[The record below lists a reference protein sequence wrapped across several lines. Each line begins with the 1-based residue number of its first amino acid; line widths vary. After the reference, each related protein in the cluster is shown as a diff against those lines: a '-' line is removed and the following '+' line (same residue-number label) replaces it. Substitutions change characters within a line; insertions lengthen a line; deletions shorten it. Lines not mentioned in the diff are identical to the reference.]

1 MMVMTKSKMANRYS
15 PEVPR
20 APSEISRVP
29 ALEPKMLV
37 YDVVNQP
44 SKQVRLEL
52 SAAKVQETISL
63 LCQSDRQDLARD
75 ISRALAMS
83 NPSENA
89 FLTQFLALCWEVT
102 VTEATT
108 IVSRLQ
114 AIERLVDTQS
124 WTEAILLAQNL
135 VETNPK
141 ISKAHLLVAYGNY
154 KTGQYALARKA
165 AVETDPDQFMGVK
178 DLSDLGQ
185 ILHRLDEGRRAVHAF
200 RRATEL
206 QQTPVT
212 LANLGAVLLAQGA
225 REEAYRVLK
234 KAVGIDSESELAL
247 GNLAG
252 ACYDLGR
259 IEEAEATARAL
270 LALNPDNALGLTN
283 LANALLSKKLWREAS
298 GIYIRQLEKI
308 PDCWA
313 TRTKLLYSLAQDAD
327 WTQLSTQHRFVKEN
341 IGKIDAGPSAPNPWV
356 LLSVSDNPAL
366 HQAAAARY
374 AKRLNAIIP
383 STPKS
388 RKSKNDRL
396 SIGFFS
402 ADFYN
407 HPTTQLILSLLKSL
421 DRTRFCVHAF
431 SFGPRVLD
439 EYRAAVSIAVDHFHD
454 VSQYSSEQI
463 AELARAEALD
473 IAIDLNG
480 YTKNHRAAIFAH
492 RAAPLQVQYLGYPG
506 TMMVREIDA
515 VIADEFILPV
525 EAEGYF
531 SEQVIRL
538 PGFYQI
544 NDQDFDLPDRAVSRL
559 EAGLPQSGIIL
570 ACLNSIHKVN
580 AETFDLWMQ
589 IMRRTPNAY
598 IWLFSD
604 NPTARSNIE
613 AAAAESGVNPARIVW
628 AVRVSRKEHLAR
640 HCNVDLFLDTW
651 PYNSHTTA
659 SDALRMHVPIVTC
672 PGRSFASRVCGSL
685 LNALNLTDLI
695 ARTPAEYVNIA
706 VRLCENQ
713 SELQCLRKLLA
724 DRIVES
730 SIFDPNVFS
739 KRFEDAL
746 LRIWDK
752 NIGHDKEAY
761 RD

>member
-1 MMVMTKSKMANRYS
+1 
-15 PEVPR
+15 
-20 APSEISRVP
+20 
-29 ALEPKMLV
+29 
-37 YDVVNQP
+37 
-44 SKQVRLEL
+44 
-52 SAAKVQETISL
+52 
-63 LCQSDRQDLARD
+63 
-75 ISRALAMS
+75 MS

-108 IVSRLQ
+108 IISKLQ
-114 AIERLVDTQS
+114 AIEHLMNTQV
-124 WTEAILLAQNL
+124 WTEALLLAHNL
-135 VETNPK
+135 VGTNPRV
-141 ISKAHLLVAYGNY
+141 SKAHLLVAYGNY
-154 KTGQYALARKA
+154 QIGQYALARKA
-165 AVETDPDQFMGVK
+165 AIATDLDQLLAVK

-185 ILHRLDEGRRAVHAF
+185 ILYKLDEGRRAVHAF
-200 RRATEL
+200 RRATER

-212 LANLGAVLLAQGA
+212 LANLGAVLSAQGE

-234 KAVGIDSESELAL
+234 KAVEIDSKCEFAL
-247 GNLAG
+247 GNLSG
-252 ACYDLGR
+252 ACYDIGR
-259 IEEAEATARAL
+259 LKEAEATARAL
-270 LALNPDNALGLTN
+270 LALNPDNAGGIIN
-283 LANALLSKKLWREAS
+283 LANTLLSRKLWREAS
-298 GIYIRQLEKI
+298 DLYIRRLETI

-313 TRTKLLYSLAQDAD
+313 TRTKLMHCLAQDAD
-327 WTQLSTQHRFVKEN
+327 WTQLSAQNQFFKEN
-341 IGKIDAGPSAPNPWV
+341 IGKIAAGPSAPNPWV

-366 HQAAAARY
+366 HQAAAASNARS
-374 AKRLNAIIP
+374 LNAISP
-383 STPKS
+383 AMPKS
-388 RKSKNDRL
+388 RKSKSDRL
-396 SIGFFS
+396 TIGFFS

-407 HPTTQLILSLLKSL
+407 HPTTQLILSLLKNL
-421 DRTRFCVHAF
+421 DRTKFCVHAF

-439 EYRAAVSIAVDHFHD
+439 EYRTAVSIAVDHFHD
-454 VSQYSSEQI
+454 VSQYSNEQI

-515 VIADEFILPV
+515 VIADEFIIPV

-531 SEQVIRL
+531 SEKVIRL

-544 NDQDFDLPDRAVSRL
+544 NDQDFDPPDQAVSRL
-559 EAGLPQSGIIL
+559 EAGLPPSGIIL

-580 AETFDLWMQ
+580 ADTFDLWMQ

-604 NPTARSNIE
+604 NPIARSNIE
-613 AAAAESGVNPARIVW
+613 ATAAESGVDPARIVW

-640 HCNVDLFLDTW
+640 LCNVDLFLDTW

-695 ARTPAEYVNIA
+695 ARTPAEYVNVA

-713 SELQCLRKLLA
+713 SELQRLRNILA
-724 DRIVES
+724 DRVVDS
-730 SIFDPNVFS
+730 GIFDADVFS
-739 KRFEDAL
+739 RKFEDAL
-746 LRIWDK
+746 LGIW
-752 NIGHDKEAY
+752 NENTEHDTETYLNYDTLRTPASENAP
-761 RD
+761 